1 MTGMKQIQI
10 IGLTVL
16 VLMVFTAAG
25 QALDDATKAKVDA
38 KIVQYTPWGTDAK
51 VVEAVKAFNAAPPAY
66 AKDMTHDKWQSL
78 TLLSPEVKAIA
89 SCELSKYLK
98 AKKDASISEAF
109 VSGADG
115 TKVAFFAKS
124 SGWSHKGK
132 PKHDDPMAGKT
143 WTGEVEIDASSGQQQ
158 VQIGIPVMDQGKAIG
173 SIVIGFNVTKI

>member
-1 MTGMKQIQI
+1 MKRIKI
-10 IGLTVL
+10 IGLTML
-16 VLMVFTAAG
+16 VLIAFTAAG

-38 KIVQYTPWGTDAK
+38 KIVQYTPWGTDPK

-66 AKDMTHDKWQSL
+66 AKGMTQDKWQSL

-89 SCELSKYLK
+89 TCELSKYLK
-98 AKKDASISEAF
+98 DKKDASVSEAF

-115 TKVAFFAKS
+115 TKVAFLAKP

-143 WTGEVEIDASSGQQQ
+143 WIGEVEIDASSGQQQ
-158 VQIGIPVMDQGKAIG
+158 VQIGIPVMDQGKVIG
-173 SIVIGFNVTKI
+173 SIVIGFNVTKM